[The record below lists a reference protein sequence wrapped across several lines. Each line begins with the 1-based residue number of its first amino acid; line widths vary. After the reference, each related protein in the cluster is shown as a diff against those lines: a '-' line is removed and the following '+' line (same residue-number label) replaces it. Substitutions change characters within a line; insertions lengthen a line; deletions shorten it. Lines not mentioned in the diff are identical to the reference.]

1 VSAQNGL
8 VQRPF
13 LEAVGLGKAAQ
24 VFGDEL
30 TPLLAEI
37 KKVLAV

>member
-1 VSAQNGL
+1 VSAHNGL
-8 VQRPF
+8 VERPSI
-13 LEAVGLGKAAQ
+13 EAGGLVKAAQ

-37 KKVLAV
+37 NEVFAA